1 RTVRP
6 TLSYGQAL
14 TQFRHSVQSMFEV
27 MVGTNRP
34 VSQPGKKPSPFGFT
48 TSAAGTK
55 PAFAPARGSAK
66 PWGGWGCGAVYRPC
80 RQGLCSQRRQ
90 TSGST
95 AVICVGEAL
104 ASVKLKLP
112 SGHTQR
118 QNVPAGKRTSTA
130 SAAPK

>member
-1 RTVRP
+1 MATTARRPRRAHGDMRSSQPGARTVRP

-55 PAFAPARGSAK
+55 PAFEIGRGSAK
-66 PWGGWGCGAVYRPC
+66 PWGGWGCGAV
-80 RQGLCSQRRQ
+80 
-90 TSGST
+90 
-95 AVICVGEAL
+95 
-104 ASVKLKLP
+104 
-112 SGHTQR
+112 
-118 QNVPAGKRTSTA
+118 
-130 SAAPK
+130 